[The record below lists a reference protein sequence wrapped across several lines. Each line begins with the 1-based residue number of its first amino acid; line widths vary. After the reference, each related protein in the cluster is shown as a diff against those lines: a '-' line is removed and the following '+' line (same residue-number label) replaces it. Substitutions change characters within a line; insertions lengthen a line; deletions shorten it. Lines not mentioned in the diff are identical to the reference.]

1 MMAKEHRGKI
11 VRIEGDGTGFV
22 KDSEADKAYI
32 FTFGKIPGYRG
43 ESIREIARRGIKVGA
58 SVTVVTTASEK
69 DDAHVTS
76 MRLA

>member
-1 MMAKEHRGKI
+1 MANEHRGKI

-32 FTFGKIPGYRG
+32 FTFDKIPGYRG

-58 SVTVVTTASEK
+58 SVTVTTASEA

-76 MRLA
+76 LRLG